1 MLRRILL
8 IATACSF
15 TSSLPAVAQV
25 DPTETIQPT
34 RPNPPLPQELP
45 RPTPPVRVEPSPS
58 LPTESFEGLEEKVTV
73 KKIEILGS
81 TVFSQQELE
90 EVTEPFIN
98 RTLTFEQILDVRIA
112 VTKLYI
118 SRGYATSG
126 AFLPIQD
133 FTSGNLQVQ
142 VVEGEIE
149 RVEIQGLRRLKQGY
163 VRSRLEAAMK
173 APVSIPKLESALQLL
188 QLNPLFESLNVQL
201 SNGSA
206 PGRNILTVNLTEAP
220 PFSSTLLLD
229 NKEPP
234 SVGSFGGTVILIHN
248 NLLGFGDRLDVA
260 RGITQGVN
268 NYSMSYQIPINA
280 RNGTLG
286 LRYTRG
292 RNEVIEEPFD
302 PLEITGLTQT
312 YTIDF
317 RQPVILTPREEL
329 ALGVSAQLGRS
340 RTFLFDDE
348 PFSFTE
354 GPENGESK
362 VSVLRFSTDWL
373 NRRSPNAV
381 LAASS
386 IFSLGLGIFDATTNQ
401 TGTDGRFVSWQGQ
414 FQWVQALNTRRD
426 TVLISRVVAQLT
438 PNSLLPLE
446 QFAIGGTDSVR
457 GYRTNQAVAS
467 NGLFGSVEVRFPI
480 VRAEESGFGL
490 LQLTPFIDV
499 GSVWGDNS
507 SSQTLLST
515 GLGLR
520 WQLGDSILARLDWG
534 IPLVSVD
541 DQGDSLQD
549 DGISFSLQTNF
560 F

>member
-1 MLRRILL
+1 MLRKILF
-8 IATACSF
+8 IAVTCYF
-15 TSSLPAVAQV
+15 GSSLPTVAQV

-45 RPTPPVRVEPSPS
+45 QSTPPIKIELSPS
-58 LPTESFEGLEEKVTV
+58 LPTESFEDLEKKITV

-81 TVFSQQELE
+81 TIFSQQELE
-90 EVTEPFIN
+90 AVVKPFIN
-98 RTLTFEQILDVRIA
+98 RTLTFEQLLGVRSA
-112 VTKLYI
+112 VMNLYT

-163 VRSRLEAAMK
+163 VRSRLEAATK
-173 APVSIPKLESALQLL
+173 APVSIFKLESALQLL

-201 SNGSA
+201 SDGSA
-206 PGRNILTVNLTEAP
+206 PGRSILTLNLKEAP
-220 PFSSTLLLD
+220 PFSSTLILD

-234 SVGSFGGTVILIHN
+234 SVGSLGGTAILIHN

-268 NYSMSYQIPINA
+268 NYSMSYQIPVNA
-280 RNGTLG
+280 QNGTLG

-292 RNEVIEEPFD
+292 RNEVIEKPFA
-302 PLEITGLTQT
+302 PLEITGRTQT

-329 ALGVSAQLGRS
+329 AFGVSAQLGRS
-340 RTFLFDDE
+340 RTFLFDNE

-373 NRRSPNAV
+373 NRRSPNTV

-386 IFSLGLGIFDATTNQ
+386 IFSLGLGIFDATTNE

-414 FQWVQALNTRRD
+414 FQWVQALNALRD

-438 PNSLLPLE
+438 PDSLLPLE
-446 QFAIGGTDSVR
+446 QFATGGPDSVR

-507 SSQTLLST
+507 SQTLLST

-534 IPLVSVD
+534 IPLISID
-541 DQGDSLQD
+541 RQGNSLQD